1 MLTPDFAFNQVITVE
16 RWIRR
21 DINED
26 VYAAPETARCR
37 VNFARKRTL
46 VKSGSST
53 SEVIAAGTVFMP
65 AGTRLA
71 AMDRL
76 TFDGQLYHALS
87 VQPCYD
93 WLGKEN
99 HVEVVIQ

>member
-1 MLTPDFAFNQVITVE
+1 MLTPDFAMNQVITVE
-16 RWIRR
+16 RWMRR

-26 VYAAPETARCR
+26 VYAAPETLRCR

-53 SEVIAAGTVFMP
+53 SEVVAVGTVFMP

-76 TFDGQLYHALS
+76 TFAGQLYHA
-87 VQPCYD
+87 VEVRPCFD
-93 WLGKEN
+93 WTGAEN